1 MAGIINAKI
10 INQAQ
15 LEAAIVDAFEEWLD
29 EDVNDK
35 FFSEQFLTDKWQ
47 YPPPSTERKNG
58 EIAGNPRNIVDLG
71 NLFRSGQ
78 DSFSIVRGSTLIEGK
93 WHWDAENSSGQEY
106 AWYVHE
112 GEGPYSRAPRPWT
125 DEIAE
130 PYLFASSDVKRDL
143 EFRIES
149 KFAK

>member
-1 MAGIINAKI
+1 MAGARWVNGP
-10 INQAQ
+10 QF
-15 LEAAIVDAFEEWLD
+15 EAEIVKAFEEWLD

-35 FFSEQFLTDKWQ
+35 FFSEQFLTDKWE
-47 YPPPSTERKNG
+47 YPGETTIRQNG
-58 EIAGNPRNIVDLG
+58 EPAGDPRNIYDLG

-78 DSFSIVRGSTLIEGK
+78 ESFSIVRGSTLIEGK

-112 GEGPYSRAPRPWT
+112 GEGPYSRVPRRWT
-125 DEIAE
+125 DEIAD

>member
-1 MAGIINAKI
+1 MAGVINARI

>member
-1 MAGIINAKI
+1 MAGVVNARI

-15 LEAAIVDAFEEWLD
+15 LETAIVDAFEEWLD

-78 DSFSIVRGSTLIEGK
+78 ESFNIVRSSTLIEGK

>member
-1 MAGIINAKI
+1 MAGVINARI

-15 LEAAIVDAFEEWLD
+15 IEAAIVDAFEEWLD

-47 YPPPSTERKNG
+47 YPPPSTQRKNG

-78 DSFSIVRGSTLIEGK
+78 ESFGIVRGSTLIEGK

-143 EFRIES
+143 EFRIEG

>member
-1 MAGIINAKI
+1 MAGARWVNGP
-10 INQAQ
+10 QF
-15 LEAAIVDAFEEWLD
+15 EAEIVKAFEEWLD

-35 FFSEQFLTDKWQ
+35 FFSEQFLTKEWR
-47 YPPPSTERKNG
+47 YPGEPTIRKNG
-58 EIAGNPRNIVDLG
+58 ELADNPRNIYDLG

-78 DSFSIVRGSTLIEGK
+78 ESFNIVRSSTLIEGK
-93 WHWDAENSSGQEY
+93 WHWDAKNSSGQEY

-112 GEGPYSRAPRPWT
+112 GEGPYSRVPRSWT
-125 DEIAE
+125 DEIAD

-143 EFRIES
+143 EFRIEG

>member
-1 MAGIINAKI
+1 MAGARWVNGP
-10 INQAQ
+10 QF
-15 LEAAIVDAFEEWLD
+15 EAAIIDAFEEWLD

-78 DSFSIVRGSTLIEGK
+78 EGFSIVRGSTLIEGK

>member
-1 MAGIINAKI
+1 MAGVVNARI

-15 LEAAIVDAFEEWLD
+15 LETAIVDAFEEWLD

-78 DSFSIVRGSTLIEGK
+78 ESFNIVRGSTLIEGK

-149 KFAK
+149 KFTK

>member
-1 MAGIINAKI
+1 MASIVNARIID
-10 INQAQ
+10 QAQ
-15 LEAAIVDAFEEWLD
+15 LETAIVDAFEEWLD

-47 YPPPSTERKNG
+47 YPLPSTERKNG

-78 DSFSIVRGSTLIEGK
+78 ESFSVVRGFTLIEGK